1 MIAAI
6 SIDALVHTV
15 VVFLIIAAIFG
26 LLWWLLMYVIPFPE
40 PVKRWVRVILIVF
53 IVLIL
58 IGYLLDLA
66 GHPVISFSR

>member
-1 MIAAI
+1 
-6 SIDALVHTV
+6 
-15 VVFLIIAAIFG
+15 
-26 LLWWLLMYVIPFPE
+26 VIPFPE